1 MNAEH
6 RTENV
11 VNQQY
16 PTNRLNNLRMMARCC
31 SFCRIA
37 GHTITTCNDNRLIN
51 FEDRC
56 VDKKIEFEHQENS
69 LYKFKQWL
77 LQTYLEE
84 QLLVKS
90 FAIRNC
96 GCRLRSNVQECIDR
110 LTNYFYPDVDIA
122 IGVEADAD
130 FIPFGQPAEDEMN
143 QQARLIAALMG
154 LMMLEIAD
162 ERRQQLISEILVNR
176 NIIDILSS
184 ERYEN
189 QSRKFDMES
198 TVVIEDNVEE
208 MIECGICYD
217 SIERKNFVKLNCCHE
232 FCKDCLKQTFIKC
245 SYDKMPNCS
254 YCRAEIKQIVSRNNE
269 VKMEF
274 DDLILS
280 EIL

>member
-1 MNAEH
+1 MNSEH

-16 PTNRLNNLRMMARCC
+16 PTNMLNNLRMMARCC

-69 LYKFKQWL
+69 LYKFKQWI

-110 LTNYFYPDVDIA
+110 ITNYFYPDVIA

-130 FIPFGQPAEDEMN
+130 FIPFGQPAEDEVN
-143 QQARLIAALMG
+143 QQGRLISALMG
-154 LMMLEIAD
+154 LMMLEIYD
-162 ERRQQLISEILVNR
+162 ERRAQLINDIILNR
-176 NIIDILSS
+176 NIIDT
-184 ERYEN
+184 ERY
-189 QSRKFDMES
+189 RKFDIES
-198 TVVIEDNVEE
+198 IVIIEEDNIEE
-208 MIECGICYD
+208 IIECGICYD
-217 SIERKNFVKLNCCHE
+217 VMERNKFVKLNCGHE

-245 SYDKMPNCS
+245 SYGKNTCCS
-254 YCRAEIKQIVSRNNE
+254 YCRAEIKKIVSRNNQ
-269 VKMEF
+269 VKLEF
-274 DDLILS
+274 DDLIL
-280 EIL
+280 